1 MRQITFLLVALC
13 GLVTV
18 SAFFTRPNLNFK
30 IEDEYNYIPDEKL
43 VLHYKHYTEIDD
55 PEPFRFRPER
65 DIVYIL
71 FTRSNPTNGQILDIS
86 NPSSITNSHFNPR
99 HPTRFLIHGW
109 NNDRNSAFNI
119 MIRDAY
125 LAEGN
130 FNVIVV
136 DWGAGANTVNYV
148 SARNRVHPVGVV
160 TANFIDTLV
169 VIVRLDTGDTAVI
182 GYSLGAH
189 AAGITGKHVRNRINT
204 IHGLDPA
211 GPMFYNRWPDDR
223 LDKDDAYYVEV
234 MHTNGGTL
242 GFMDPIGYSD
252 FYPNGGQ
259 SQPGCGIDLVGMCAH
274 SRCYEFFAESISTPL
289 GFYSIPCNFSEL
301 RRSRCSRVGIHGFM
315 SGDPSNYRRYIGG
328 VYYLNTNNRSP
339 FALGRQ

>member
-1 MRQITFLLVALC
+1 MKQLTFLLLALC
-13 GLVTV
+13 YLATV

-30 IEDEYNYIPDEKL
+30 IEDEYNYVPDEDQKL
-43 VLHYKHYTEIDD
+43 VYKHYLDIED
-55 PEPFRFRPER
+55 PEPFRFNPER
-65 DIVYIL
+65 DIEYIL
-71 FTRSNPTNGQILDIS
+71 FTRSNPTTGQILDIGNAASIRNS
-86 NPSSITNSHFNPR
+86 NFNSR

-119 MIRDAY
+119 MIRNAY
-125 LAEGN
+125 LETGN

-136 DWGAGANTVNYV
+136 DWGRGANTINYV

-169 VIVRLDTGDTAVI
+169 SIASLNTRNTAIV

-189 AAGITGKHVRNRINT
+189 AAGITGKYVRNRINT

-211 GPMFYNRWPDDR
+211 GPLFYNRWPEDR
-223 LDKDDAYYVEV
+223 LDRGDAYYVEV

-259 SQPGCGIDLVGMCAH
+259 SQPGCGIDAIGTCAH
-274 SRCYEFFAESISTPL
+274 SRTYEFFSESIYTPV
-289 GFYSIPCNFSEL
+289 GFWSIPCNFSEL
-301 RRSRCSRVGIHGFM
+301 RRSRCSRLGTYGYM
-315 SGDPSNYRRYIGG
+315 SGDPGNYRRFIGG
-328 VYYLNTNNRSP
+328 VYYLNTNSRSP
-339 FALGRQ
+339 FARGR